1 MYISTATRRL
11 SGDEVEEIGRV
22 SSKNNLKVG
31 ITGILFSAHEFFFQ
45 ILEGEEDSVDQL
57 LARLRQD
64 PRHRDL
70 VILKAEHGIAERL
83 FAKWSM
89 KAIRLDTSN
98 DIILQAMRIMLE
110 NISQSH
116 RIIERY
122 TQPAVLRF
130 LTEGI
135 NPLSVPVRKTGKIIL
150 FGDIVAFSYFSE
162 RYPVEDVVDLV
173 NRFLEI
179 SSSNVVKE
187 GGEVNKY
194 IGDCL
199 LAYFPP
205 DNADGALATCLKTL
219 KDLQKIRLEANR
231 KGLYRF
237 LYCGFGLSKGLVIEG
252 NIGSSIKK
260 DYTVLGNMV
269 NLASRLEGLTRHVGK
284 ALVLTESVRESC
296 QQHWNFLPLGEFD
309 LRGQSRVLPAY
320 SLDDPAVSDFRN
332 DKLLL
337 GELDSTRPTL

>member
-11 SGDEVEEIGRV
+11 SGDEIEEIGRV

-45 ILEGEEDSVDQL
+45 ILEGDESAIDL
-57 LARLRQD
+57 LLVRLRND
-64 PRHRDL
+64 SRHQDL
-70 VILKAEHGIAERL
+70 VILKAEHGITDRL

-89 KAIRLDTSN
+89 KTIRLDNSN
-98 DIILQAMRIMLE
+98 DMILQATRIMLE
-110 NISQSH
+110 NITQSH

-135 NPLSVPVRKTGKIIL
+135 NPLSAPVQKTGKIIL

-162 RYPVEDVVDLV
+162 RYPVEEVVDLV
-173 NRFLEI
+173 NQFLEI
-179 SSSNVVKE
+179 SSANVVQE

-194 IGDCL
+194 VGDCL
-199 LAYFPP
+199 LAYFLP
-205 DNADGALATCLKTL
+205 DNADGALAACLKTL
-219 KDLQKIRLEANR
+219 KDLQKIRLRANR
-231 KGLYRF
+231 TELYRY
-237 LYCGFGLSKGLVIEG
+237 LYCGFGLSEGLVIEG
-252 NIGSSIKK
+252 NIGSTIKK

-269 NLASRLEGLTRHVGK
+269 NLASRLEGLTRQVGK
-284 ALVLTESVRESC
+284 AIVLSESVRESC
-296 QQHWNFLPLGEFD
+296 KQPWNFLPLGNFD
-309 LRGQSRVLPAY
+309 LRGQSRSLPTY

-337 GELDSTRPTL
+337 SELESTRPTH